1 MLDVPEARAKVSVG
15 AVVSATTAAEPPP
28 PPVDAAAAVAIVV
41 VVVEVVAVVF
51 ATVVVVT
58 ATFVTTCCG
67 AVVGGVV
74 TATFATEL
82 FVFLLFAV
90 FVAVVFFVTFV
101 AVVFFAVLLFVAF
114 VAFEVVTLLLTVVPA
129 LDSTDELTKQR
140 SSCAA
145 RAELPAGLVQAAP
158 TEVLTVFDVVDLSF
172 GDFPVELDPVLF
184 EPVPVNPRLDLTGGS
199 PKQRSS

>member
-1 MLDVPEARAKVSVG
+1 MRANVKVG
-15 AVVSATTAAEPPP
+15 AVVSATVAGVEAL
-28 PPVDAAAAVAIVV
+28 PVDPVGATATVVVV
-41 VVVEVVAVVF
+41 VVVEVVAGVS
-51 ATVVVVT
+51 ATVVEVT
-58 ATFVTTCCG
+58 TTVVTTCCG

>member
-1 MLDVPEARAKVSVG
+1 MRANVKVG
-15 AVVSATTAAEPPP
+15 AVVSATVAGVEALPVDPDVTAA
-28 PPVDAAAAVAIVV
+28 VVVV
-41 VVVEVVAVVF
+41 VVVEVVAGVS
-51 ATVVVVT
+51 ATVVEVT
-58 ATFVTTCCG
+58 TTVVTTCCG

-74 TATFATEL
+74 TATPTTTFVVFL
-82 FVFLLFAV
+82 SFVVFLLFEAFV
-90 FVAVVFFVTFV
+90 VFLLFVAFVAVVFFVTFV
-101 AVVFFAVLLFVAF
+101 AFVVFEIDA
-114 VAFEVVTLLLTVVPA
+114 LLLTVVPA

-158 TEVLTVFDVVDLSF
+158 AEVLTVFEVVDLSF

-184 EPVPVNPRLDLTGGS
+184 EPLPVNPRLDLTGGS